1 MDFQVGLTDE
11 AIADLAGIVAFIAK
25 DDPAAAERVGLEL
38 LALAESLNHLPNRGA
53 PVAGRSDMRRIFRWK
68 FAIYYRVKTAERR
81 VEVLRIWD
89 GRQAPWTL
97 RLP

>member
-25 DDPAAAERVGLEL
+25 DDCIAAERVGLEL
-38 LALAESLNHLPNRGA
+38 LALAESLKHLPNRGA
-53 PVAGRSDMRRIFRWK
+53 PVSGRTDLRRIFRWK
-68 FAIYYRVKTAERR
+68 FAIYYRVKMAERR

-89 GRQAPWTL
+89 GRQVPWTL